1 MGCSCRWFGNTRV
14 VGQNELERFR
24 EELGSKVV
32 DPYTVI
38 LKSKKLPLSL
48 LNDPKA
54 SKKSNLTQ
62 VETFESTFGK
72 KQQRKRP
79 KLGGYEYSELLSAAG
94 TATDNYDET
103 KDTNIS
109 NDFDFT
115 NEARDNVLN
124 KGQSKRI
131 WGELHKVIDSSDVLI
146 QVLDIRDPMGT
157 RCKYVESMMKRE
169 KSRHKHLILLLN
181 KCDLVPTWVTA
192 RWIKLLSK
200 EYPTL
205 AFHASIRNPFGKGA
219 LMQLLRQ
226 FGQLHKDKKHIS
238 VGFFGYPNVGKSSV
252 INTLRAKRVCKAAPI
267 AGETKVW
274 QYVTLFR
281 NVYLI
286 DCPGQFERCA
296 LDPYTLHPTSY
307 TLHPTPSSLAPSTAK
322 INCQLCPWHRCYAQA
337 QVHPM
342 LSMMFRQ
349 CNDSQRH
356 VIFSDFSRVFFLQ
369 ELCTAM

>member
-1 MGCSCRWFGNTRV
+1 MGCCHRCRWFGNTRV

-286 DCPGQFERCA
+286 DCPGRSESA
-296 LDPYTLHPTSY
+296 PYTLHTK
-307 TLHPTPSSLAPSTAK
+307 PSKLGSIDRPRK
-322 INCQLCPWHRCYAQA
+322 
-337 QVHPM
+337 
-342 LSMMFRQ
+342 LS
-349 CNDSQRH
+349 
-356 VIFSDFSRVFFLQ
+356 ILP
-369 ELCTAM
+369 